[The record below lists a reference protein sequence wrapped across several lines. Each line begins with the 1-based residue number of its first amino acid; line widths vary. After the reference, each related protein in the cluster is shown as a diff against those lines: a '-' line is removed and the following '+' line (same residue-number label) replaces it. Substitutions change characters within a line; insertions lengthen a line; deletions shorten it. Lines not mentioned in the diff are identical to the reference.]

1 MTAPGGG
8 TAAPSLRQRLAAAA
22 RLERRAR
29 AVLGDGHGQAPTSPA
44 EALTAMRAVA
54 DSGLERLQITGE
66 ASPASE
72 ELFAVVTAAQDLEG
86 ELRDH
91 ERRQRARR
99 RAVVDAGVRRLASI
113 DGSAALLGQVCEDAA
128 RSCNLSRVLLSRIR
142 DGVWSP
148 WKLYDGSKA
157 IEGSLREG
165 GRATAIALERLE
177 DERLVVASGRPAII
191 IDGSRH
197 ARTSRT
203 VSRLMLT
210 RPYVI
215 VPIAPDGRVL
225 GLFHAQRPADA
236 GPVDDEG
243 SDALWAF
250 AQGFAYAYER
260 AVALER
266 LHAQR
271 EAVRSAFATSEKA
284 LADTDQEVDLVRL
297 VGRATPP
304 TPRRGLL
311 RLGGTD
317 AAVHAG
323 LTERERDVLALMV
336 EGLGNAAIAERL
348 VVSRSTVK
356 SHVRNILRKLGA
368 VNRADA
374 ISRSRAG

>member
-1 MTAPGGG
+1 VTAPGRG
-8 TAAPSLRQRLAAAA
+8 AAARSVRQSVATAA

-44 EALTAMRAVA
+44 EAMAAMRAVA
-54 DSGLERLQITGE
+54 ASGLERLQIAGE

-72 ELFAVVTAAQDLEG
+72 ELVAVVTAAQDLEG

-99 RAVVDAGVRRLASI
+99 RADVDAGVRRLASI
-113 DGSAALLGQVCEDAA
+113 DGPAALLGRVCEEAA
-128 RSCNLSRVLLSRIR
+128 RSCSLARVLLSRVR

-148 WKLYDGSKA
+148 WKLYDSREA
-157 IEGSLREG
+157 IDGPLRES
-165 GRATAIALERLE
+165 GRATAIALDRLE
-177 DERLVVASGRPAII
+177 DERLVVASGRPALITN
-191 IDGSRH
+191 GSGDT
-197 ARTSRT
+197 RTSRT
-203 VSRLMLT
+203 VGRLMLT
-210 RPYVI
+210 PAYII
-215 VPIAPDGRVL
+215 VPIAPAGRVL
-225 GLFHAQRPADA
+225 GLFHAERPADRER
-236 GPVDDEG
+236 VDDDDR
-243 SDALWAF
+243 DALWAF

-271 EAVRSAFATSEKA
+271 EVVRSAFATSEKV
-284 LADTDQEVDLVRL
+284 LADTDHEVDLVRL

-304 TPRRGLL
+304 TPRKRMVE
-311 RLGGTD
+311 TH
-317 AAVHAG
+317 AALQAG

-348 VVSRSTVK
+348 VVSRSTIK
-356 SHVRNILRKLGA
+356 SHVRNVLRKLGA

-374 ISRSRAG
+374 ISRSRGS